1 MPDELRP
8 NLFPALRY
16 ADADAAVAFL
26 TGAFGFE
33 EKEVH
38 RGEDGSVAHAEPS
51 PTPMPIMPVPGRL
64 VRRSSA
70 SWRTCPT
77 DRASTAPGTSR
88 GTSGPSARTT
98 RTPEPPSGGSGGWA
112 EANGVSVMN
121 TPTVR

>member
-38 RGEDGSVAHAEPS
+38 RGEDGSVADAVVPD
-51 PTPMPIMPVPGRL
+51 PV
-64 VRRSSA
+64 
-70 SWRTCPT
+70 
-77 DRASTAPGTSR
+77 
-88 GTSGPSARTT
+88 
-98 RTPEPPSGGSGGWA
+98 WA